1 MESAKENIQSKQA
14 LAALF
19 AKRLPNKLKLLEETY
34 QQLIA
39 QEWPDSLLTPLKRQV
54 QQLASLAHASGLS
67 EIESKL
73 NAIQPL
79 IEPSTKDKQ
88 TELGRNLKAL
98 LESLE
103 RLLAGPI
110 VDVQHYQEESP
121 HQIYLGMKN
130 YTIATEIAEQL
141 KYFGCYCH
149 MFSSVDKLLDEEYQ
163 PKADLIL
170 LDAELCQPDDME
182 RLKAISDKTPLIFF
196 AINDNVKIRLF
207 SLRAGGKAFFNYP
220 FEFSTL
226 IEKIDLLIAADTTP
240 IPFRVLIV
248 EDSKTQ
254 ASIIKQQLESAGM
267 ITQVLPH
274 PLDIN
279 AVLLDFQ
286 PDVILMDLYMPECSG
301 SELARIIRQQENFV
315 SIPIVFLSAESDTKK
330 QLDALSLG
338 GDDFLTKPIE
348 KDHLNSSVKARAARS
363 RALRAEMVQDSLTG
377 LLNHTRVLE
386 QLELEMARSGRD
398 DTDLSFIMIDIDHFK
413 SVNDKYGHPVGDR
426 VIKGLARLLKKRLRK
441 SDSVGRYGGEEFA
454 VILPKTE
461 AATAQSIMNEIRESF
476 EKIQHQSNE
485 DHDEFTCTFSAG
497 IAHISKE
504 NNNVDA
510 LCQAADKAL
519 YAAKHS
525 GRNCVVLE
533 SDFKQSK

>member
-1 MESAKENIQSKQA
+1 MGSAKENPQAKQA

-19 AKRLPNKLKLLEETY
+19 TKRLPTKLKLLEETY
-34 QQLIA
+34 QQLLLE
-39 QEWPDSLLTPLKRQV
+39 QWPDSLLISLKRQV
-54 QQLASLAHASGLS
+54 QQLVSLAHASGLS
-67 EIESKL
+67 DIEKKLHILESLIKASSHNNQAEIEK
-73 NAIQPL
+73 
-79 IEPSTKDKQ
+79 
-88 TELGRNLKAL
+88 NLKAL

-103 RLLAGPI
+103 NLLAGPI
-110 VDVQHYQEESP
+110 VEVQHYKEDTS

-130 YTIATEIAEQL
+130 YELATEIAEQL
-141 KYFGCYCH
+141 KYFGCYSH
-149 MFSSVDKLLDEEYQ
+149 MFGSIDKLLDEQYQ

-170 LDAELCQPDDME
+170 LDAELCQPEDMA
-182 RLKAISDKTPLIFF
+182 RLKTVSEKTPIIFF
-196 AINDNVKIRLF
+196 AAHDSVKTRLF
-207 SLRAGGKAFFNYP
+207 SLRAGGKAFLNYP
-220 FEFSTL
+220 FEFSML
-226 IEKIDLLIAADTTP
+226 IEKIDLLIAADTSP
-240 IPFRVLIV
+240 IPYRVLIV

-254 ASIIKQQLESAGM
+254 ANVIKQQLESDGM

-279 AVLLDFQ
+279 DVLLDFQ

-338 GDDFLTKPIE
+338 GDDFLTKPIKKE
-348 KDHLNSSVKARAARS
+348 HLNSSVKARAARS

-398 DTDLSFIMIDIDHFK
+398 ETNLSFIMIDIDHFK
-413 SVNDKYGHPVGDR
+413 AVNDKYGHPVGDR
-426 VIKGLARLLKKRLRK
+426 VIKSLARLLKNRLRK

-461 AATAQSIMNEIRESF
+461 AQTAQSIMNEIRESF
-476 EKIQHQSNE
+476 EKIQHQSNIEGE
-485 DHDEFTCTFSAG
+485 DFTCTFSAG

-504 NNNVDA
+504 NNTVDA

-533 SDFKQSK
+533 SDFKQPT

>member
-1 MESAKENIQSKQA
+1 MENAKENSQSKQA

-19 AKRLPNKLKLLEETY
+19 TKRLPNKLKLLEETY
-34 QQLIA
+34 QQLLVE
-39 QEWPDSLLTPLKRQV
+39 QWPVNLLTPLKRQV
-54 QQLASLAHASGLS
+54 QQLVSLAHASGLTD
-67 EIESKL
+67 IESKL
-73 NAIQPL
+73 HTIQSL
-79 IEPSTKDKQ
+79 IEAPSLGNQ
-88 TELGRNLKAL
+88 SELERNLKAL
-98 LESLE
+98 LESLQN
-103 RLLAGPI
+103 LLAGPM
-110 VDVQHYQEESP
+110 VDVQHDKEERS

-130 YTIATEIAEQL
+130 YPLATEIAEQL

-149 MFSSVDKLLDEEYQ
+149 MFSSIDKILDEQYQ
-163 PKADLIL
+163 PKAELIL
-170 LDAELCQPDDME
+170 LDAELCQPDDMA
-182 RLKAISDKTPLIFF
+182 RLKAISEKIPIIFF
-196 AINDNVKIRLF
+196 STSDSVKIRLF

-226 IEKIDLLIAADTTP
+226 IEKIDLLIASDATS
-240 IPFRVLIV
+240 IPYRVLIV

-254 ASIIKQQLESAGM
+254 ANIIKQQLETGGM

-279 AVLLDFQ
+279 DVLLDFQ

-348 KDHLNSSVKARAARS
+348 TDHLNSSVKARAARS

-398 DTDLSFIMIDIDHFK
+398 DTNLSFIMIDIDHFK
-413 SVNDKYGHPVGDR
+413 GVNDKYGHPVGDR
-426 VIKGLARLLKKRLRK
+426 VIKSLARLLKKRLRK

-461 AATAQSIMNEIRESF
+461 AQIAQNIINEIRESF
-476 EKIQHQSNE
+476 EKIEHQPN
-485 DHDEFTCTFSAG
+485 DNLKEFTCTFSAG

-504 NNNVDA
+504 NNTVDA

-533 SDFKQSK
+533 SNFKQSN